1 MQPTTPFR
9 RLLEAVNNNNLDD
22 VKAIIEQGAD
32 VVKLTDEHD
41 MTALRYAA
49 YYHESPSITP
59 APLDPEASEKNLKII
74 EALITA
80 GADLDVIDKNRRTP
94 LQLAISNANKI
105 QAVKL
110 LIEAGANPTGSLHQA
125 AKNRYPDIVEVIL
138 KTGKV
143 DVNALDGDVDTALNK
158 ALNGLNRDANGL
170 ETEAIEKV
178 VKHLLDNGANPDLV
192 DKDGNPALTN
202 AVRLRNSKGPLIE
215 LLLDKNAQIDKAGEY
230 GMTALHFAAYNGHLE
245 VAKLLLTK
253 GAKIDLPDNKGQTPL
268 HYAAENGK
276 SAVAELLLNNK
287 AKIDLPDNKGQT
299 PLHYAAKYGES
310 EVVEL
315 LLNNKAGI
323 DLPNNEGKTPLQI
336 TSEKTMNPNFNA
348 KILITAKILLK
359 KGADLEKIGKEHELY
374 PLLKIIGNLA
384 DDEIKVVTKHF
395 EDFKVISNGISMFKN
410 FSEKESGPIQE
421 LTNDIMSMILVNS
434 FPINLKEGLGEELT
448 SKLVKNLLEMHSNNS
463 NSLPSPTSP
472 SAQSSQDAGSATEAP
487 ENPSSAMQ
495 AHKITKADE
504 REPGRSGD

>member
-1 MQPTTPFR
+1 M
-9 RLLEAVNNNNLDD
+9 
-22 VKAIIEQGAD
+22 
-32 VVKLTDEHD
+32 
-41 MTALRYAA
+41 
-49 YYHESPSITP
+49 
-59 APLDPEASEKNLKII
+59 
-74 EALITA
+74 
-80 GADLDVIDKNRRTP
+80 DLDVIDKNGNTP

-105 QAVKL
+105 QAVKV
-110 LIEAGANPTGSLHQA
+110 LIEAGANPTGSLHEA

-268 HYAAENGK
+268 HYAA
-276 SAVAELLLNNK
+276 
-287 AKIDLPDNKGQT
+287 
-299 PLHYAAKYGES
+299 KYGES

-315 LLNNKAGI
+315 LLNNKARI

-348 KILITAKILLK
+348 KILITAKILLE

-434 FPINLKEGLGEELT
+434 FPINLKEGMGEELT
-448 SKLVKNLLEMHSNNS
+448 SKLVKNLLEMHSTS
-463 NSLPSPTSP
+463 TSTPSQTSP
-472 SAQSSQDAGSATEAP
+472 SAQSSQVAGSATEAP
-487 ENPSSAMQ
+487 KNPSSATQ
-495 AHKITKADE
+495 ARGTTQPALESSRGIT
-504 REPGRSGD
+504 